1 MLIMEG
7 HGQIFVNTN
16 NMSSFKEL
24 INQNQPVLVYFT
36 ASWCGP
42 CKVQAP
48 ILDTV
53 KGELGNKAS
62 IVKIDVDRNQHV
74 AQSMN
79 IQGVPTLILF
89 KNGKQIWRKSGVVDK
104 NTLVALIQQHV

>member
-1 MLIMEG
+1 
-7 HGQIFVNTN
+7 
-16 NMSSFKEL
+16 MSNFKEL
-24 INQNQPVLVYFT
+24 INQNKPVLVDFT

-53 KGELGNKAS
+53 KKAVGESAS
-62 IVKIDVDRNQHV
+62 IVKIDVDKNKSV
-74 AQSMN
+74 SQSMN

-89 KNGKQIWRKSGVVDK
+89 KNGKQLWRKSGVVDK
-104 NTLVALIQQHV
+104 ATLVALIKQHQ